1 MRQLLL
7 IFLLV
12 LSPNT
17 VFAEWV
23 AVERDYF
30 SPGLQT
36 VYVDLTRV
44 ERDGNLVT
52 IWQLI
57 DYKWM
62 QGNYVGTPRF
72 LSTMVRK
79 QFDCASQRVRW
90 LSFTEY
96 YGHMATGVATMGYVA
111 TDHWQ
116 KVEPRTLN
124 QALWEIVCENSET
137 AIDPAV
143 D

>member
-1 MRQLLL
+1 MKQFLL
-7 IFLLV
+7 ITLLT
-12 LSPNT
+12 LNPTT

-23 AVERDYF
+23 MIERDYF

-36 VYVDLTRV
+36 VYMDPGNLKR
-44 ERDGNLVT
+44 EGNLVT

-72 LSTMVRK
+72 LSTIAHK
-79 QFDCASQRVRW
+79 QFDCSARRVRL

-96 YGHMATGVATMGYVA
+96 YGHMATGVAAMGYVS
-111 TDHWQ
+111 TDQWQ
-116 KVEPRTLN
+116 TVEPRTLN
-124 QALWEIVCENSET
+124 QALWEIACETSKGNLH
-137 AIDPAV
+137 
-143 D
+143 